1 MEMKSRTHI
10 LLATRWNTLLLF
22 WCLWLCAVLLACS
35 QQKASSSAV
44 PTLSAASPLPSAAP
58 DVAVQTLE
66 GDTVRLSS
74 VYAKQPLV
82 LLVYRGVG
90 CPMCVMNLQKLSQ
103 YAARI
108 RGYGWNVVALS
119 NDSPQDNREALA
131 RSSLDSGFVQSGGF
145 EILLYSDIHHRAME
159 QFQCYRRDLDT
170 ERHGIFLIDQRGT
183 LRFAAIDR
191 RPFEDYEQ
199 LMDSLRA
206 IRF

>member
-1 MEMKSRTHI
+1 MDRCLAAWRNV
-10 LLATRWNTLLLF
+10 LLLLCCFGFCTTLLGCF
-22 WCLWLCAVLLACS
+22 
-35 QQKASSSAV
+35 QQKASSSTA
-44 PTLSAASPLPSAAP
+44 TNHSSALLLPIVP
-58 DVAVQTLE
+58 DVTMRTIE

-74 VYAKQPLV
+74 AYAKQPLV

-119 NDSPQDNREALA
+119 NDSPQDNREAIA
-131 RSSLDSGFVQSGGF
+131 RPSLDSGFVQSGGF
-145 EILLYSDIHHRAME
+145 DIPLYSDTHHQAME
-159 QFQCYRRDLDT
+159 QLQCYRRDLDT
-170 ERHGIFLIDQRGT
+170 ERHGIFLIDQRGV
-183 LRFAAIDR
+183 LRFSAIDR

-206 IRF
+206 MRFSF